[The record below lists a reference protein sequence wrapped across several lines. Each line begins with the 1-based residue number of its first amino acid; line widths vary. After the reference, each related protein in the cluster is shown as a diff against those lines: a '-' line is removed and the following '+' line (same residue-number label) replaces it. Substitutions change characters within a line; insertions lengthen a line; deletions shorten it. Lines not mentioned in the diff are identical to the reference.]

1 MARKVDVARVQEEL
15 VAAVKQGDE
24 ATARM
29 LVFQLGTGLR
39 QVRAVLEAMLEE
51 PAGLVRQ
58 AAVFGL
64 GELGGTA
71 SVRCLEQQLALEE
84 ARGDYDGS
92 AVMEDITRALGRIED
107 ASARASLMRRLERL
121 VAGKPERSD
130 INDLALALWKRRHP
144 DLIAGVRGSL
154 EKLSLSEP
162 HGLHGLL
169 VLLEKSPEELEAW
182 ARNPSVSPEYKT
194 RVLVV
199 LGEELPDTLM
209 PILPAFI
216 STAQELLAPA
226 TRQDGEAAYYCER
239 LLSLILLQ
247 REQLLHTFTQ
257 ETRSLLRGVA
267 RSLVAARLPNC
278 STRAAGLLKFV
289 GQPEDADLIMAH
301 RPSEPALAKVFDEA
315 AQALRKPRKN

>member
-1 MARKVDVARVQEEL
+1 MARKIDVARVQEEL

-24 ATARM
+24 ATART
-29 LVFQLGTGLR
+29 LVSQLGTSPR
-39 QVRAVLEAMLEE
+39 QVRAMLEAMLEE
-51 PAGLVRQ
+51 PVGLVRQ

-71 SVRCLEQQLALEE
+71 SVRRLEQQLALEE

-92 AVMEDITRALGRIED
+92 AVVEDITRALGRIEE

-144 DLIAGVRGSL
+144 ELIASVRGIL
-154 EKLSLSEP
+154 EKLSLPEP

-194 RVLVV
+194 RVVV
-199 LGEELPDTLM
+199 LLEEEVPDTLVSM
-209 PILPAFI
+209 LPAFI
-216 STAQELLAPA
+216 STAEDLIEQA
-226 TRQDGEAAYYCER
+226 TRQHGEAAYYCDR
-239 LLSLILLQ
+239 LLSLILSQ
-247 REQLLHTFTQ
+247 REQLLPTFT
-257 ETRSLLRGVA
+257 EEACSRLRSVA
-267 RSLVAARLPNC
+267 RNLLAAMSPNC
-278 STRAAGLLKFV
+278 SIGAAVLLKFV
-289 GQPEDADLIMAH
+289 GHPEDADLIMAH
-301 RPSEPALAKVFDEA
+301 RPSEPVLAKVFDEA
-315 AQALRKPRKN
+315 AQTLRKPRTN